1 MFGEIRK
8 KIWVWNI
15 YIYCG
20 YIIMIINCSVIYD
33 FGIIEYDEFD
43 VYIKWKE
50 FKVVVVDLIVKFIVF

>member
-33 FGIIEYDEFD
+33 FGIIEYDVFD